1 MMTSDELE
9 HEMLHM
15 LREQIDIELQSR
27 EILIGDTCSAMWT
40 VSAPDLPGFLL
51 KFKHKGFVVKPF
63 GEDNSMGFQLVRESL
78 D

>member
-1 MMTSDELE
+1 MMLVDELE
-9 HEMLHM
+9 HEMFHM
-15 LREQIDIELQSR
+15 LREQIDINLQSG
-27 EILIGDTCSAMWT
+27 EIPIGGICSAVWT

-63 GEDNSMGFQLVRESL
+63 GEDNIMGFQLVRESL